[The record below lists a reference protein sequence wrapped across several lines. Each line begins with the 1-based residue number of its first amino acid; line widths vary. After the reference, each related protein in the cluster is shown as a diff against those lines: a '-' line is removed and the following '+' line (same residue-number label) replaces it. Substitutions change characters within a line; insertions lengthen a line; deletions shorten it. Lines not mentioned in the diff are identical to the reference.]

1 MSNFSDNKRIAKNTI
16 FLYIRLIFVM
26 GVSLYTVRAILSLL
40 GATDYGLYNVIGGF
54 VSMFSFISGTL
65 SSSSQRYFSISLAEN
80 DFRKLND
87 WFCLNLNLF
96 VIIIVFLIFIAETFG
111 LWFINNKMTIPIER
125 LTAANIIFQ
134 LSLLG
139 FCCSLVNTPYLA
151 LIIAY
156 EKMKT
161 FAYIGMLEALFKLAI
176 VGILYFVSTDKL
188 IVYGILIFVINVS
201 ITLSYVGYVSR
212 KIPQIHYYVYW
223 NKIEIAELAS
233 FSGWHLLGTI
243 SVVLRG
249 QGINVLLNVFFN
261 PIVNTARAIAFQIE
275 IAVMQLQ
282 NNFFLALKPQIY
294 KLYAVHDYSQLH
306 TLIVRSTQI
315 CFFLTSILSIPLFFE
330 LDTVLDLW
338 LVEVPE
344 YTRAFTTLVLLNG
357 LIDSVSGPMIAP
369 ILATG
374 KIRNFYLITGN
385 LIIFTLPISYVV
397 LHYGCSPESVFIVT
411 ISFSFLAMMC
421 RIYFLHKLIKIP
433 FLEYIIELIK
443 LFIATVVI
451 CIVVTLYIYMTPDSA
466 MRFFI
471 VIILSSV
478 LHLIMYYYFV
488 ISSNDRKALNGYVSK
503 FHGKIWK

>member
-1 MSNFSDNKRIAKNTI
+1 M
-16 FLYIRLIFVM
+16 
-26 GVSLYTVRAILSLL
+26 
-40 GATDYGLYNVIGGF
+40 
-54 VSMFSFISGTL
+54 
-65 SSSSQRYFSISLAEN
+65 
-80 DFRKLND
+80 
-87 WFCLNLNLF
+87 
-96 VIIIVFLIFIAETFG
+96 
-111 LWFINNKMTIPIER
+111 
-125 LTAANIIFQ
+125 
-134 LSLLG
+134 
-139 FCCSLVNTPYLA
+139 
-151 LIIAY
+151 
-156 EKMKT
+156 
-161 FAYIGMLEALFKLAI
+161 
-176 VGILYFVSTDKL
+176 
-188 IVYGILIFVINVS
+188 
-201 ITLSYVGYVSR
+201 
-212 KIPQIHYYVYW
+212 
-223 NKIEIAELAS
+223 
-233 FSGWHLLGTI
+233 
-243 SVVLRG
+243 
-249 QGINVLLNVFFN
+249 
-261 PIVNTARAIAFQIE
+261 
-275 IAVMQLQ
+275 
-282 NNFFLALKPQIY
+282 
-294 KLYAVHDYSQLH
+294 
-306 TLIVRSTQI
+306 
-315 CFFLTSILSIPLFFE
+315 FFE
-330 LDTVLDLW
+330 LDTVLDFW